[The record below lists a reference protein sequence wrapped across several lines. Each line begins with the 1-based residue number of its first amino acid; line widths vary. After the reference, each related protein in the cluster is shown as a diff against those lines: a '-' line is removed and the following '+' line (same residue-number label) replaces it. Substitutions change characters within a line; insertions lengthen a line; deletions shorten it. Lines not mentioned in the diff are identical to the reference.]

1 MTTMLP
7 AQTLDAFDIDP
18 DRGFLPAADPL
29 RRLPDACDAW
39 EEAARDLPKLLVSDR
54 VRSFLES
61 LPPFNESRLRGERDY
76 RRAMM
81 LLSYIGH
88 AYVWGEPLPVERL
101 PAVIAVP
108 WHAISERLGRPPVLS
123 YASYALDNWRRL
135 DPQGEIA
142 LGNIALLQNFLGGID
157 EEWFILIHVDIEAKA
172 APALMAIPRAQTAV
186 AEGDAQELERQLSL
200 IEAALSRMYTTLDRM
215 PQHCDPYIYYHR
227 VRPYI
232 HGWKNN
238 PMMPNGLIYE
248 GVEAYGGEPQ
258 FFRGETGAQSS
269 IIPALDAA
277 LGVTHRDD
285 PLKAF
290 LMEMR
295 DYMPD
300 RHRAFIAH
308 VEQGS
313 SIRAFV
319 REQCASNASLCAVY
333 EACVHWIEQ
342 FRSLHLEYAA
352 RYIYSQDQKA
362 ASNPTHVGTG
372 GTPFMAYLKKH
383 RDETAES
390 RGLGD

>member
-186 AEGDAQELERQLSL
+186 A
-200 IEAALSRMYTTLDRM
+200 
-215 PQHCDPYIYYHR
+215 
-227 VRPYI
+227 
-232 HGWKNN
+232 
-238 PMMPNGLIYE
+238 
-248 GVEAYGGEPQ
+248 
-258 FFRGETGAQSS
+258 
-269 IIPALDAA
+269 
-277 LGVTHRDD
+277 
-285 PLKAF
+285 
-290 LMEMR
+290 
-295 DYMPD
+295 
-300 RHRAFIAH
+300 
-308 VEQGS
+308 
-313 SIRAFV
+313 
-319 REQCASNASLCAVY
+319 
-333 EACVHWIEQ
+333 
-342 FRSLHLEYAA
+342 
-352 RYIYSQDQKA
+352 
-362 ASNPTHVGTG
+362 
-372 GTPFMAYLKKH
+372 
-383 RDETAES
+383 
-390 RGLGD
+390 